1 MAADPIDERYDEI
14 VRRLRALPGPPAE
27 LRARV
32 VELGATADVRRPRR
46 RGLTLAVAV
55 GLLVVAAVAGI
66 VLGSGSGGS
75 SSQKSLTY
83 ERGARAAGNVGA
95 PDTLTSAAGA
105 GHAKAV
111 FAPAARPSLTK

>member
-55 GLLVVAAVAGI
+55 GLLLVAAVAGI
-66 VLGSGSGGS
+66 VLGSGGS
-75 SSQKSLTY
+75 SAKKSASY
-83 ERGARAAGNVGA
+83 AARTAGNVGA
-95 PDTLTSAAGA
+95 PDTLTSAQGA
-105 GHAKAV
+105 DHGGGAV
-111 FAPAARPSLTK
+111 FA